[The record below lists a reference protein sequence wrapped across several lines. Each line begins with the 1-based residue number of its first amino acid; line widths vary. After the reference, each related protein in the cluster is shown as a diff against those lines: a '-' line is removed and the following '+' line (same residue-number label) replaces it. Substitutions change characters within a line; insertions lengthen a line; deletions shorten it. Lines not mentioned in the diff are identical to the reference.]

1 MDVFYDPGPSRAVV
15 KHLLA
20 FIVMNRFCVALSCG
34 RPKMAV
40 SGMGTY
46 MCCGGD
52 ARAARGARARAR
64 SAAAA
69 AVMRARGGAKT
80 CTILAPAGAEKMI
93 SRRWRGPT
101 WVGEVCVLAHGGGG
115 GCSGMPSPSKHNN
128 GLRIRFMRRLS
139 RRAATFNQGSCQP
152 RSLRRPQW
160 KSDAHIGFVHV
171 AILDIDVP
179 NMLPNM
185 LQRG

>member
-115 GCSGMPSPSKHNN
+115 DARGCHPQASIIMAYGSVLCGDFRGGQPLSTKAVASREACDDPSGSPTH
-128 GLRIRFMRRLS
+128 
-139 RRAATFNQGSCQP
+139 T
-152 RSLRRPQW
+152 
-160 KSDAHIGFVHV
+160 
-171 AILDIDVP
+171 
-179 NMLPNM
+179 
-185 LQRG
+185 